1 MTKKLGAPSCL
12 GFVALLQILTSSY
25 PSPPRPAYTA
35 CYSSSPHA
43 ASLTAAL
50 LLCCSPS
57 GHTSFLLSTFTF
69 HMPYT
74 STQRLMSLL
83 SRHPG
88 RCRLQSCIEKRGLKA
103 MALNQKLQLQQTPSL
118 KEGGDRC
125 HGSSCNPTT
134 ALLSP
139 PVNLLHQQ
147 SAHRPPAPWKAT
159 TTSHIFPNLPLPVKG
174 EAY

>member
-1 MTKKLGAPSCL
+1 ML
-12 GFVALLQILTSSY
+12 FVHDQKIGGSLLPGLCGPAANPYQLLSL
-25 PSPPRPAYTA
+25 PLRPAYTA

-43 ASLTAAL
+43 ASLTAAIL

-74 STQRLMSLL
+74 STQRLMLLL

-88 RCRLQSCIEKRGLKA
+88 RCRLQSCIEKRGFKV
-103 MALNQKLQLQQTPSL
+103 MTLNRKLQLQQTPSL
-118 KEGGDRC
+118 KEGGDGC
-125 HGSSCNPTT
+125 DGSSRNPTT

-147 SAHRPPAPWKAT
+147 SAPPTCPLEGCNHKSLSFL
-159 TTSHIFPNLPLPVKG
+159 TSRSP
-174 EAY
+174 